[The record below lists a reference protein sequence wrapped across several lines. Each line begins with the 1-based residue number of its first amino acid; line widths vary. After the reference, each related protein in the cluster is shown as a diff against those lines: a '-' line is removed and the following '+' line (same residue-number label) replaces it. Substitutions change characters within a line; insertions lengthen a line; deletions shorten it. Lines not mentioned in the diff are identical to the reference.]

1 MTRTWIGG
9 PGLAA
14 LAIASL
20 LACGGESKE
29 KAKPEPPVAVKTV
42 DEATLGTLVLSQD
55 AVRRLGI
62 ETSPAEMQRTQSWR
76 IYGGELTWP
85 GAADGHGEGAAEHSW
100 LAALPPTDLLR
111 VADQQLGADGQL
123 AAARLSAETARRALE
138 WSEHRFAVEAGSRRE
153 VEDARAQAQLA
164 EAALRNAE
172 ARRALLGPA
181 MALKNAKPQRLWI
194 RVPVYGGDAARLRA
208 VREARVY
215 RLGEPIGEAGRI
227 ARALPTAF
235 STGASGLSA
244 DLLFEMA
251 EPDASLHPGER
262 VAVAIAA
269 GGERDALMVPRSA
282 LLHDYHGSTWVYRAK
297 TPSSFE
303 RRRVEV
309 LALQDGHAA
318 LAGDVEPGM
327 PIVSAGAAELF
338 GAELGFTK

>member
-1 MTRTWIGG
+1 MTRPWIGR
-9 PGLAA
+9 PARAA
-14 LAIASL
+14 LAVASL
-20 LACGGESKE
+20 LACGGEPE
-29 KAKPEPPVAVKTV
+29 KTKPEPPATVKTV
-42 DEATLGTLVLSQD
+42 DEASLGTLVLSEE

-62 ETSPAEMQRTQSWR
+62 ETSPAAMQRVESWR

-85 GAADGHGEGAAEHSW
+85 GAADGHYEGGAAAHPW

-138 WSEHRFAVEAGSRRE
+138 WAEHRYSVQAGSRRE

-164 EAALRNAE
+164 DAALRNAE

-181 MALKNAKPQRLWI
+181 MELKNARPQRLWI
-194 RVPVYGGDAARLRA
+194 RVPVYGGDAALLREA
-208 VREARVY
+208 RQARVY
-215 RLGEPIGEAGRI
+215 RLGEPIAEAGRV

-244 DLLFEMA
+244 DLLFELA
-251 EPDASLHPGER
+251 EPDPSLRPGER

-269 GGERDALMVPRSA
+269 GGERDALVVPRSA

-309 LALQDGHAA
+309 LAMEDGHAA

-338 GAELGFTK
+338 GAELGYTK